1 MLSGR
6 LIFVVGVALIATAQA
21 GLFGFGARSIQ
32 DNAEWRRYH
41 DQDALEA
48 KLLQVSKKCSNISRL
63 YSIGQ
68 SVEGRDLVVI
78 EFSTTPGVH
87 EAGKPEVKYVGNMHG
102 NEAVGRELLIRLA
115 DFLCEEFHN
124 GNKDIVKLINTT
136 NIHILPTMNPDGFE
150 LALHTKPEDR
160 GWLVGRANANGRDLN
175 RGFPDLDK
183 LFFVLDEQ
191 KAGRYDHL
199 LDIFNDEQQNYEPE
213 VKAVGQ
219 WTLSLP
225 FVLSAN
231 LHEGDLVANYPF
243 DASIVEGM
251 SEYSKSPDDTT
262 FKHLAQ
268 TYANNH
274 AHMAKNDH
282 APCDGTPSDNFARHG
297 GITNGAKWYSVS
309 GGMQDFNYL
318 ATNAFEI
325 TLELSCQKM
334 PPAEELPNFWTD
346 NKKALL
352 EFMWM
357 SHMGVKGLIVAQV
370 TGKPIPN
377 AVVWI
382 RNLTSSKDETPIK
395 HPVTSSLAGDY
406 FRPIINGEYQIAV
419 EAEGYQPEM
428 RAVNVTNKQHGQAQ
442 IINFQLKPLQP
453 ALEMENAIG
462 DIPQLPYIPNELIQP
477 ESEQEQQTLSEEQA
491 IELMRLV
498 QAARQQNQPPTYY

>member
-1 MLSGR
+1 MSFCR
-6 LIFVVGVALIATAQA
+6 TIFVVAVALGVAEA
-21 GLFGFGARSIQ
+21 GLFGFGSRESVDAS
-32 DNAEWRRYH
+32 AEWRHYH
-41 DQDALEA
+41 DQDAMEA
-48 KLLQVSKKCSNISRL
+48 KLMEVAKKCSNVSRL
-63 YSIGQ
+63 YSIGK

-78 EFSTTPGVH
+78 EFSTSPGIH
-87 EAGKPEVKYVGNMHG
+87 EAGKPEMKYVGNMHG

-115 DFLCEEFHN
+115 DYLCNEFHS
-124 GNKDIVKLINTT
+124 GNKDVVKLINTT

-183 LFFVLDEQ
+183 LFFFLDEQ

-199 LDIFNDEQQNYEPE
+199 LDIFKDEKNYEPE
-213 VKAVGQ
+213 VRAVGQ

-243 DASIVEGM
+243 DASVMEGM
-251 SEYSKSPDDTT
+251 SDYSKSPDDVT
-262 FKHLAQ
+262 FRHLAQ
-268 TYANNH
+268 TYASNH

-282 APCDGTPSDNFARHG
+282 APCDGTPSDNFARQG

-357 SHMGVKGLIVAQV
+357 THMGVKGVVVDQI

-377 AVVWI
+377 AVIWI
-382 RNLTSSKDETPIK
+382 RNLTSTKNEAPIK
-395 HPVTSSLAGDY
+395 HPVTTALSGDF
-406 FRPIINGEYQIAV
+406 FRPIIDGQYQLAV

-428 RAVNVTNKQHGQAQ
+428 RAVNVTNKAHGEAQ
-442 IINFQLKPLQP
+442 IVNFQLKPLQP
-453 ALEMENAIG
+453 ALEMENAMENL
-462 DIPQLPYIPNELIQP
+462 PELPYVPTELL
-477 ESEQEQQTLSEEQA
+477 QEQQQEEQQ
-491 IELMRLV
+491 
-498 QAARQQNQPPTYY
+498 QALKSTTYLLLKGPEEDRFGGD